1 MKTLFVCSER
11 KINDHVGEFY
21 DNIFEVPHQPTVNG
35 IQDYA
40 AEVRQRIRDLW
51 EEDVADKGRDG
62 EPVVS
67 VRLDAA
73 SPYNAMLIDFQIVM
87 GKEEGIKVELPYLET
102 AVRTTQDKEALGVI
116 RKLDEREG
124 QKDGSKV

>member
-1 MKTLFVCSER
+1 
-11 KINDHVGEFY
+11 VGEFY

-35 IQDYA
+35 IQGYA